1 MSRKKNV
8 WVTVSASRPGPSPIV
23 VLDGETMKRA
33 YYRDESSPAG
43 SVCYHVGDAEAPG
56 TFVLMPE

>member
-43 SVCYHVGDAEAPG
+43 CAWYHCTDPDAVG
-56 TFVLMPE
+56 TLVLMPE